1 MEPLWAPEQHT
12 LAFRSNAPTSAHPGQ
27 TKSLCAASPLPP
39 RPAPSTDVDPLP
51 PPGGG
56 GCGSA
61 ATWLRRAGRGSG
73 EGPGRPAPSA
83 ATCGDTGLSRA
94 ASPCGSDGTAG
105 PGMVPAVPSR
115 AQRRG
120 VPASRRQPRARSS
133 TRGTA
138 PAQGLARTWHGGD
151 EGGDS
156 AAMPSVRRHR
166 SPDASA
172 RIGRR
177 ANGAEQTA
185 PRVALPA
192 PDDPGSPPPTPPRY
206 PPRRG
211 DGRRSQ
217 SRTPPSA
224 ASGAA
229 PWTLYRL
236 GRRPPLPNR
245 PAAPSQRRRCAPL
258 PSPCPGSPHRPTAPS
273 HPVVP
278 SVSRAL
284 PGRSR
289 AAPRTPTEQLRGV
302 VGRSR
307 RPNLMGKSAE
317 GKNKQPLSTIN
328 RAAAAPRSR
337 RGDGTRRWG
346 RRGAGVGATRG
357 CGARDGAEGGEGRPS
372 PIRS

>member
-192 PDDPGSPPPTPPRY
+192 PDDPGSPPPPAVPTSPRGRPTLSVPHASQRGLRSCTLDFIPPRSPPTPPKPARCSVPAPQVCPAPLAVSGVTA
-206 PPRRG
+206 PPHG
-211 DGRRSQ
+211 PVPSCRSL
-217 SRTPPSA
+217 REPCA
-224 ASGAA
+224 AGQEPGGPAHPHGAA
-229 PWTLYRL
+229 P
-236 GRRPPLPNR
+236 GRRWSFPTPKFNGKKC
-245 PAAPSQRRRCAPL
+245 RREKQ
-258 PSPCPGSPHRPTAPS
+258 TA
-273 HPVVP
+273 
-278 SVSRAL
+278 SV
-284 PGRSR
+284 
-289 AAPRTPTEQLRGV
+289 
-302 VGRSR
+302 
-307 RPNLMGKSAE
+307 NH
-317 GKNKQPLSTIN
+317 
-328 RAAAAPRSR
+328 
-337 RGDGTRRWG
+337 
-346 RRGAGVGATRG
+346 
-357 CGARDGAEGGEGRPS
+357 
-372 PIRS
+372 